1 MILSALPPI
10 HGFSTS
16 LTLCGMAFASSHA
29 GASWHQQLSALL
41 YGWGVA
47 TIGLMLSA
55 MLSFHIL
62 RRLLA
67 NLHGQ
72 WDIQDRIKSDRR
84 FRALQTAVRERGMP
98 MAILA
103 RFCPLPYCYTNLLL
117 ASLDSVSPFMY
128 AVSTFATSPRL
139 LLPLFMGAKMYE
151 LSDRDIRANLDPHT
165 KRLNAFFVLASIGLA
180 IGSSWYIWRE
190 TVKTLHLEDTLL
202 GEDMDVREEERES
215 FVLDDT
221 AASI

>member
-1 MILSALPPI
+1 
-10 HGFSTS
+10 
-16 LTLCGMAFASSHA
+16 
-29 GASWHQQLSALL
+29 
-41 YGWGVA
+41 
-47 TIGLMLSA
+47 
-55 MLSFHIL
+55 
-62 RRLLA
+62 
-67 NLHGQ
+67 
-72 WDIQDRIKSDRR
+72 
-84 FRALQTAVRERGMP
+84 